1 MNVLIVDD
9 DEMTCALVKFLLE
22 GEGFTVSVASNPE
35 AALRLLEHR
44 AYHIV
49 LLEMQFGAGDGS
61 GLDLCRRLREDEYE
75 IPVIFVTGKN
85 GVMDKVAGL
94 RAGADDYIAK
104 PFDPGELV
112 ERVKAV
118 FRRYSHELRNTP
130 IAAGRLRL
138 NVQELKVTT
147 PHGRDVPL
155 TPTEMRLLR
164 YLLLNSGHTV
174 TRESLMN
181 SIWGSDYEGESNP
194 VDVYIRR
201 LRKKIEKQPSHPEYL
216 LTVRGAGYKLLS

>member
-9 DEMTCALVKFLLE
+9 DEMTCSLVKFLLE
-22 GEGFTVSVASNPE
+22 GEGFSVSVASNPE
-35 AALRLLEHR
+35 AALRLLER
-44 AYHIV
+44 KANHIV
-49 LLEMQFGAGDGS
+49 LLEMLYGDNGS

-75 IPVIFVTGKN
+75 IPVIFITSKH
-85 GVMDKVAGL
+85 GVMDEVAGL

-118 FRRYSHELRNTP
+118 FRRYSHELRNST
-130 IAAGRLRL
+130 ISAGRLKL
-138 NVQELKVTT
+138 NVQELRVTT
-147 PHGRDVPL
+147 AQGGDVPL

-164 YLLLNSGHTV
+164 YLLLNTGRTV
-174 TRESLMN
+174 SRESLMN

-194 VDVYIRR
+194 VDVYIRC
-201 LRKKIEKQPSHPEYL
+201 LRKKIEREPSRPELL
-216 LTVRGAGYKLLS
+216 LTVRGAGYKVLA

>member
-22 GEGFTVSVASNPE
+22 GEGFSVSVASTPD
-35 AALRLLEHR
+35 AAIKLLER
-44 AYHIV
+44 KAYHIV
-49 LLEMQFGAGDGS
+49 LLEMYYGGDGT
-61 GLDLCRRLREDEYE
+61 GLDLCRKLREDEYE

-94 RAGADDYIAK
+94 RAGADDYVAK

-118 FRRYSHELRNTP
+118 FRRYSHELRNSP
-130 IAAGRLRL
+130 IAAGRLKL
-138 NVQELKVTT
+138 NVQELRVTT
-147 PHGRDVPL
+147 PQGRDVAL

-164 YLLLNSGHTV
+164 YLLLNSGRTV
-174 TRESLMN
+174 SRESLMN

-201 LRKKIEKQPSHPEYL
+201 LRKKIEKEPSRPELL
-216 LTVRGAGYKLLS
+216 LTVRGAGYKLLA

>member
-22 GEGFTVSVASNPE
+22 GEGFSVSIASNPD
-35 AALRLLEHR
+35 AAMRLLER
-44 AYHIV
+44 KAYHIV
-49 LLEMQFGAGDGS
+49 LLEMMYADEGN

-118 FRRYSHELRNTP
+118 FRRYSHELRNSP
-130 IAAGRLRL
+130 IAAGRLKL

-147 PHGRDVPL
+147 PQGRDVAL

-164 YLLLNSGHTV
+164 YLLLNSGRTV
-174 TRESLMN
+174 SRESLMN

-201 LRKKIEKQPSHPEYL
+201 LRKKIEKEPSRPELL
-216 LTVRGAGYKLLS
+216 LTVRGAGYKLLA